1 MQFHLGHTNS
11 WIGGVLETG
20 TFPGAL
26 GGWGWMDES
35 AFDFSAWAEDEPSGP
50 EDTEQCIEMW
60 TNGLWNDAKCSKVVS
75 RFFATK
81 NVLVIAFHM
90 FKTSRPLVL
99 LSP

>member
-1 MQFHLGHTNS
+1 MHNPYQVNILFSILDETNADLGHENS

-50 EDTEQCIEMW
+50 EDIEQCIEMW
-60 TNGLWNDAKCSKVVS
+60 TNGLWNDAKCTKVIF
-75 RFFATK
+75 RF
-81 NVLVIAFHM
+81 LQLI
-90 FKTSRPLVL
+90 RY
-99 LSP
+99 